1 MMNRRIM
8 APAKSIGIWGNTD
21 KPQFWSLL
29 QPLIQWIGENNG
41 TPYLT
46 TRIRDVCPSSFPSQV
61 HFIEHPD
68 DLNKLDLLL
77 VMGGDGTLLSA
88 ARAVQQASLPILGIH
103 LGNLGFLA
111 KVEENNVKDYLYQ
124 VMAGDYSM
132 DQRSILKGT
141 LQKESES
148 VSHYAMNEFV
158 VRNSQM
164 HRIMSIEVKVN
175 HVFVG
180 NYNADGLIVA
190 TPTGSTA
197 YSLSAG
203 GPIMA
208 PDVHTIVITPI
219 SPHSLTARP
228 LVVSD
233 QSMIEIRVIEQ
244 DQPFIVTADG
254 QIHEEMFPSDLIQ
267 IQRGENTIQ
276 LIDVDSESYFKTLRT
291 KMGWGQRG
299 EKK

>member
-1 MMNRRIM
+1 M

-29 QPLIQWIGENNG
+29 QPLIQWIIENNG

-46 TRIRDVCPSSFPSQV
+46 TRIRDVRPSSFPDQV
-61 HFIEHPD
+61 CFIEQPD
-68 DLNKLDLLL
+68 DLINLDLLL

-88 ARAVQQASLPILGIH
+88 ARAFQEASLPILGIH

-111 KVEENNVKDYLYQ
+111 KVEENNMKDRLTQ
-124 VMAGDYSM
+124 VMAGDYTI

-141 LQKESES
+141 LQKDSDS
-148 VSHYAMNEFV
+148 VSHYALNDFV
-158 VRNSQM
+158 VRNSQT
-164 HRIMSIEVKVN
+164 HRIMTIEVKVN
-175 HVFVG
+175 NMFVG
-180 NYNADGLIVA
+180 NYHADGLIVA

-208 PDVHTIVITPI
+208 PDVNTIVITPI

-233 QSMIEIRVIEQ
+233 QSTIDIRVIEQ
-244 DQPFIVTADG
+244 NQPFIVTADG
-254 QIHEEMFPSDLIQ
+254 QIHEEMFPTDLIQ
-267 IQRGENTIQ
+267 IQRGEKTIQ
-276 LIDVDSESYFKTLRT
+276 LIDVGSESYFKTLRT

-299 EKK
+299 G

>member
-1 MMNRRIM
+1 MKNRRIM

-29 QPLIQWIGENNG
+29 QPLIQWIIENNG

-46 TRIRDVCPSSFPSQV
+46 TRIRDVRPSSFPDQV
-61 HFIEHPD
+61 CFIEQPD
-68 DLNKLDLLL
+68 DLINLDLLL

-88 ARAVQQASLPILGIH
+88 ARAVQEASLPILGIH

-111 KVEENNVKDYLYQ
+111 KVEENNMKDRLTQ
-124 VMAGDYSM
+124 VMAGDYTI

-141 LQKESES
+141 LQKDSDS
-148 VSHYAMNEFV
+148 VSHYALNDFV
-158 VRNSQM
+158 VRNSQT
-164 HRIMSIEVKVN
+164 HRIMTIEVKVN
-175 HVFVG
+175 NMFVG
-180 NYNADGLIVA
+180 NYHADGLIVA

-208 PDVHTIVITPI
+208 PDVNTIVITPI

-233 QSMIEIRVIEQ
+233 QSTIDIRVIEQ

-254 QIHEEMFPSDLIQ
+254 QIHEEMFPTDLIQ
-267 IQRGENTIQ
+267 IQRGEKTIQ
-276 LIDVDSESYFKTLRT
+276 LIDVGSESFFKTLRT

-299 EKK
+299 G

>member
-1 MMNRRIM
+1 M

-29 QPLIQWIGENNG
+29 KPLIEWIKENNG

-46 TRIRDVCPSSFPSQV
+46 TRIRDVSPSSFSEQMY
-61 HFIEHPD
+61 FIEQPE

-88 ARAVQQASLPILGIH
+88 ARAVQQSSLPILGIH

-111 KVEENNVKDYLYQ
+111 KVEENNVKDRLTQ
-124 VMAGDYSM
+124 VMAGDYSI
-132 DQRSILKGT
+132 DQRSILKGI

-148 VSHYAMNEFV
+148 ISHYALNDFV
-158 VRNSQM
+158 VRNSQT

-175 HVFVG
+175 KMFVG
-180 NYNADGLIVA
+180 NYHADGLIVA

-208 PDVHTIVITPI
+208 PDVNTIVITPI

-233 QSMIEIRVIEQ
+233 QSAIEIRVIEQ
-244 DQPFIVTADG
+244 NQPFIVTADG
-254 QIHEEMFPSDLIQ
+254 QVHEEMFPSDLIQ
-267 IQRGENTIQ
+267 IQRGEKLIQ
-276 LIDVDSESYFKTLRT
+276 LIDVGSESYFKTLRT

-299 EKK
+299 DK

>member
-29 QPLIQWIGENNG
+29 QPLIQWIEENNG

-190 TPTGSTA
+190 TPTGSTG
-197 YSLSAG
+197 YSLSCG
-203 GPIMA
+203 GPVMA
-208 PDVHTIVITPI
+208 PGTNSLILTPI
-219 SPHSLTARP
+219 APHNLNARP
-228 LVVSD
+228 LIITDHTEIRLVVSGREQQHLVSLD
-233 QSMIEIRVIEQ
+233 SRIASIDNGTELVIKKA
-244 DQPFIVTADG
+244 PYTLKMVAYT
-254 QIHEEMFPSDLIQ
+254 
-267 IQRGENTIQ
+267 
-276 LIDVDSESYFKTLRT
+276 SESFLKTLR
-291 KMGWGQRG
+291 KKLLWGEDKRN
-299 EKK
+299 

>member
-1 MMNRRIM
+1 MKNRRIM

-29 QPLIQWIGENNG
+29 QPLIQWIIENNG

-46 TRIRDVCPSSFPSQV
+46 TRIRDVRPSSFPDQV
-61 HFIEHPD
+61 CFIEQPD
-68 DLNKLDLLL
+68 DLINLDLLL

-88 ARAVQQASLPILGIH
+88 ARAVQEASLPILGIH

-111 KVEENNVKDYLYQ
+111 KVEENNMKDRLTQ
-124 VMAGDYSM
+124 VMAGDYTI

-141 LQKESES
+141 LQKDSDS
-148 VSHYAMNEFV
+148 VSHYALNDFV
-158 VRNSQM
+158 VRNSQT
-164 HRIMSIEVKVN
+164 HRIMTIEVKVN
-175 HVFVG
+175 NMFVG
-180 NYNADGLIVA
+180 NYHADGLIVA

-208 PDVHTIVITPI
+208 PDVNTIVITPI

-233 QSMIEIRVIEQ
+233 QSTIDIRVIEQ

-254 QIHEEMFPSDLIQ
+254 QIHEEMFPTDLIQ
-267 IQRGENTIQ
+267 IQRGEKTIQ
-276 LIDVDSESYFKTLRT
+276 LIDVGSESYFKTLRT

-299 EKK
+299 G

>member
-1 MMNRRIM
+1 M

-29 QPLIQWIGENNG
+29 QPLIQWIIENNG

-46 TRIRDVCPSSFPSQV
+46 TRIRDVRPSSFPDQV
-61 HFIEHPD
+61 CFIEQPD
-68 DLNKLDLLL
+68 DLINLDLLL

-88 ARAVQQASLPILGIH
+88 ARAVQEASLPILGIH

-111 KVEENNVKDYLYQ
+111 KVEENNMKDRLTQ
-124 VMAGDYSM
+124 VMAGDYTI

-141 LQKESES
+141 LQKDSDS
-148 VSHYAMNEFV
+148 VSHYALNDFV
-158 VRNSQM
+158 VRNSQT
-164 HRIMSIEVKVN
+164 HRIMTIEVKVN
-175 HVFVG
+175 NMFVG
-180 NYNADGLIVA
+180 NYHADGLIVA

-208 PDVHTIVITPI
+208 PDVNTIVITPI

-233 QSMIEIRVIEQ
+233 QSTIDIRVIEQ

-254 QIHEEMFPSDLIQ
+254 QIHEEMFPTDLIQ
-267 IQRGENTIQ
+267 IQRGEKTIQ
-276 LIDVDSESYFKTLRT
+276 LIDVGSESYFKTLRT

-299 EKK
+299 G